1 MAKIK
6 LRRLLGLAGVAITES
21 KTTQKLAMV
30 FDWYMLGIAFWL
42 PIQWYLEVGS
52 ILSDKM
58 LFSLAWLI
66 WGSFV
71 LEAIVLGVMVKRKT
85 YYFTGNWLNLV
96 IIIVAFPLFYKHA
109 IGFGVLRMVRLLVL
123 LRII

>member
-71 LEAIVLGVMVKRKT
+71 L
-85 YYFTGNWLNLV
+85 
-96 IIIVAFPLFYKHA
+96 
-109 IGFGVLRMVRLLVL
+109 
-123 LRII
+123 